1 MTIKIGDEVL
11 VVASVFFNFP
21 VGSKGRVKE
30 IHNDTLYE
38 VEDCEYP
45 NSGSTWPM
53 IAEELEEV
61 L

>member
-1 MTIKIGDEVL
+1 MTIKVGDEVL
-11 VVASVFFNFP
+11 VVASVFFSFP
-21 VGSKGRVKE
+21 VGSKGVVKE
-30 IHNDTLYE
+30 VNGDLYE

-45 NSGSTWPM
+45 NSGNTWPM